1 MMNIVE
7 ILKKYRDVATFL
19 SDDANRVV
27 LDNLITCMEDK
38 QYYLPFIGQFSAGKS
53 KLINRLIGKEILPT
67 KSVETTAFLTY
78 ISYADTESAILEYVD
93 GTKEAIDISKIK
105 ELDHQRTCEGKAI
118 AALRYMA
125 PIDLLKSGLIIVD
138 TPGVN
143 TLINEHVKMT
153 EGLLQNSQFI
163 VYVSASS
170 LTDSDKRMIKKIDE
184 LGIEMVFVRTHIDEI
199 HESEEDATTTIQ
211 TEISTIQSALG
222 KEIVYYTLCNEPKSS
237 EFERWTQQ
245 YENFKEYISLCLASS
260 VEQIYTLSTIS
271 RLTVLKGKFEKALNS
286 KLAFVKQNSEKSNSE
301 ITEMIAEL
309 SKQKKSINSKLDV
322 QSDKIKVST
331 NTISSKLQ
339 NELQSLKKKQVSAFN
354 EKVEANQDMD
364 DLLNKAKKLFEKSL
378 PVAVEELNNHA
389 SSGVYDWKEGVLAD
403 IQKDIQEV
411 NMALQP
417 LHIDFD
423 TDFDESSIMA
433 YEQMF
438 ETNQS
443 DIAEKY
449 YQLKTLNEG
458 SDEELS
464 VYGIERQKI
473 EELLQQYDT
482 EIAQGNQKIQ
492 EMLDNYVP
500 QHVESG
506 GKLGKIL
513 KKFGTIGDIAMLLIP
528 AAGWQKAGTMLAQ
541 KAGTLAKS
549 GSMLAKT
556 GSNMLKQLSEGA
568 KAMSKADTVLDMTKL
583 INYAQGGK
591 PIQTQPTEKKKTGIF
606 DYLSLSYWFEKAGNV
621 LDPVTYVE
629 DDKYKAEY
637 NRAVSQIQAEVN
649 LQVQQKVA
657 LLKKMRKLTEEEE
670 IKRLEIEERA
680 KEEKSMQQK
689 LEQEKLRLEQ
699 QRKNSI
705 KTKIVEDTQQ
715 QFDEKLSDYTKVLIA
730 RVKEEIDRVSANITE
745 AMLSFVNTQIEEV
758 EAKLNEIL
766 EKRSHT
772 EYDQNKEQGDIL
784 NQLTKLEIPN
794 E

>member
-1 MMNIVE
+1 MNIVE
-7 ILKKYRDVATFL
+7 ILKKYRDVAAFL
-19 SDDANRVV
+19 SDDANRAV
-27 LDNLITCMEDK
+27 LDNLITCMEGK

-93 GTKEAIDISKIK
+93 GTKEAVDISKIK

-211 TEISTIQSALG
+211 TEISAIQSALG

-237 EFERWTQQ
+237 EFERWIQQ

-260 VEQIYTLSTIS
+260 VEEIYTLSTIS

-339 NELQSLKKKQVSAFN
+339 NELQSLKKKLVSAFN
-354 EKVEANQDMD
+354 EKIEANQDTD

-378 PVAVEELNNHA
+378 LVAVEELNNYA

-482 EIAQGNQKIQ
+482 EITQGNQKIQ

-556 GSNMLKQLSEGA
+556 GSNVLKQLSEGA

-583 INYAQGGK
+583 ISYAQGGK
-591 PIQTQPTEKKKTGIF
+591 PIQTQSTEKKKTGIF
-606 DYLSLSYWFEKAGNV
+606 DYLSLSYWFEKAGNAI
-621 LDPVTYVE
+621 DPVTYIE
-629 DDKYKAEY
+629 DEKYKAEY
-637 NRAVSQIQAEVN
+637 NRAVNQIQAEVN

-670 IKRLEIEERA
+670 IKRLEREERA

-699 QRKNSI
+699 QKKNSI

-715 QFDEKLSDYTKVLIA
+715 QFNEKLSDYTKVLIA
-730 RVKEEIDRVSANITE
+730 RVKEEIDSVSTNITE

-766 EKRSHT
+766 EKRSHA
-772 EYDQNKEQGDIL
+772 EYDQNKEQEDIL

>member
-1 MMNIVE
+1 MNIVE
-7 ILKKYRDVATFL
+7 ILKKYRDVAAFL
-19 SDDANRVV
+19 SDDANRAV
-27 LDNLITCMEDK
+27 LDNLITCMEGK

-67 KSVETTAFLTY
+67 KNVETTAFLTY

-93 GTKEAIDISKIK
+93 GTKEAVDISKIK

-211 TEISTIQSALG
+211 TEISAIQSALG
-222 KEIVYYTLCNEPKSS
+222 KEIVYYPLCNEPKSS
-237 EFERWTQQ
+237 EFERWIQQ

-260 VEQIYTLSTIS
+260 VEEIYTLSTIS

-339 NELQSLKKKQVSAFN
+339 NELQSLKKKLVSAFN
-354 EKVEANQDMD
+354 EKIEANQDTD

-378 PVAVEELNNHA
+378 PVAVEELNNYA

-482 EIAQGNQKIQ
+482 EITQGNQKIQ

-556 GSNMLKQLSEGA
+556 GSNVLKQLSEGA

-583 INYAQGGK
+583 ISYAQGGK
-591 PIQTQPTEKKKTGIF
+591 PIQTQSTEKKTGIF
-606 DYLSLSYWFEKAGNV
+606 DYLSLSYWFEKAGNAI
-621 LDPVTYVE
+621 DPVTYIE
-629 DDKYKAEY
+629 DEKYKAEY
-637 NRAVSQIQAEVN
+637 NRAVNQIQAEVN

-680 KEEKSMQQK
+680 KEEKSMQQR
-689 LEQEKLRLEQ
+689 LEQEKLKLEQ

-730 RVKEEIDRVSANITE
+730 RVKEEIDSVSANITE

-758 EAKLNEIL
+758 EAKLKEIL

-772 EYDQNKEQGDIL
+772 EYDQNKEQEDIL

>member
-1 MMNIVE
+1 MNIVE
-7 ILKKYRDVATFL
+7 ILKKYRDVAAFL
-19 SDDANRVV
+19 SDDANRAV
-27 LDNLITCMEDK
+27 LDNLITCMEGK

-93 GTKEAIDISKIK
+93 GTKEAVDISKIK

-211 TEISTIQSALG
+211 TEISAIQSALG

-237 EFERWTQQ
+237 EFERWIQQ

-260 VEQIYTLSTIS
+260 VEEIYTLSTIS

-339 NELQSLKKKQVSAFN
+339 NELQSLKKKLVSAFN
-354 EKVEANQDMD
+354 EKIEANQDTD

-378 PVAVEELNNHA
+378 PVAVEELNNYA

-482 EIAQGNQKIQ
+482 EITQGNQKIQ

-556 GSNMLKQLSEGA
+556 GSNVLKQLSEGA

-583 INYAQGGK
+583 ISYAQGSK
-591 PIQTQPTEKKKTGIF
+591 PIQTQSTEKKKTGIF
-606 DYLSLSYWFEKAGNV
+606 DYLSLSYWFEKAGNAI
-621 LDPVTYVE
+621 DPVTYIE
-629 DDKYKAEY
+629 DEKYKAEY
-637 NRAVSQIQAEVN
+637 NRAVNQIQAEVN

-680 KEEKSMQQK
+680 KEEKSMQHK
-689 LEQEKLRLEQ
+689 LEQEKLKLEQ

-730 RVKEEIDRVSANITE
+730 RVKEEIDSVSANITE

-758 EAKLNEIL
+758 EAKLKEIL
-766 EKRSHT
+766 GKRSHT
-772 EYDQNKEQGDIL
+772 EYDQNKEQEDIL

>member
-1 MMNIVE
+1 MNIVE
-7 ILKKYRDVATFL
+7 ILKKYRGVAAFL

-27 LDNLITCMEDK
+27 LDNLIFCMEGK

-53 KLINRLIGKEILPT
+53 KLINRLIGKDILPT

-125 PIDLLKSGLIIVD
+125 PINLLKSGLIIVD

-237 EFERWTQQ
+237 EFERWIQQ

-260 VEQIYTLSTIS
+260 VEEIYTFSTIS

-301 ITEMIAEL
+301 IAEIIAEL

-322 QSDKIKVST
+322 QSDKIKVSI

-339 NELQSLKKKQVSAFN
+339 NELQSLKKKLVSEFN
-354 EKVEANQDMD
+354 EKVEANQDTD
-364 DLLNKAKKLFEKSL
+364 DLLNKAKKLFEKNL
-378 PVAVEELNNHA
+378 PIAVEELNNYA
-389 SSGVYDWKEGVLAD
+389 SSGVYEWKEGVLAD

-411 NMALQP
+411 NTALQP

-433 YEQMF
+433 YEQLF
-438 ETNQS
+438 ETNQN

-449 YQLKTLNEG
+449 YQLKALNEG
-458 SDEELS
+458 GDKELA
-464 VYGIERQKI
+464 VYGIEKEKI
-473 EELLQQYDT
+473 KELLSQYDT
-482 EIAQGNQKIQ
+482 VISQGNQKVQ
-492 EMLDNYVP
+492 EIISSYVP
-500 QHVESG
+500 QYVESG
-506 GKLGKIL
+506 GQLGKIL
-513 KKFGTIGDIAMLLIP
+513 KKVGTVGDIAMLLIP
-528 AAGWQKAGTMLAQ
+528 AVGWEKAGTMLA
-541 KAGTLAKS
+541 KHAGTLAKN

-556 GSNMLKQLSEGA
+556 GSSMLKQLSEGA

-583 INYAQGGK
+583 IKYAQGGK

-629 DDKYKAEY
+629 DEKYKAEY
-637 NRAVSQIQAEVN
+637 NRAVNQMQAEVN

-670 IKRLEIEERA
+670 IKKLEREERA
-680 KEEKSMQQK
+680 KMEESMRQE
-689 LEQEKLRLEQ
+689 LEQEKLKLQ
-699 QRKNSI
+699 QQKKNSI
-705 KTKIVEDTQQ
+705 KTKVVQDTQQ
-715 QFDEKLSDYTKVLIA
+715 QFNEKLSDYTKVLIV
-730 RVKEEIDRVSANITE
+730 RVKEEIDRVSTNITE

-772 EYDQNKEQGDIL
+772 EYDQNKEQEDIL

>member
-309 SKQKKSINSKLDV
+309 SKQKKSINSKLEV

-464 VYGIERQKI
+464 AYGIERQKI

-482 EIAQGNQKIQ
+482 VIAQGNQKIQ

-500 QHVESG
+500 QYVESG
-506 GKLGKIL
+506 GKLGKIF
-513 KKFGTIGDIAMLLIP
+513 KKFGAIGDIAMLLIP
-528 AAGWQKAGTMLAQ
+528 AAGWKKAGTMLAK

-606 DYLSLSYWFEKAGNV
+606 DYLSLSYWFEKAGNAI
-621 LDPVTYVE
+621 DPVTYIE

-637 NRAVSQIQAEVN
+637 NRVVSQIQAEVN

-657 LLKKMRKLTEEEE
+657 MIKKMRKLTEEEE

-730 RVKEEIDRVSANITE
+730 RVKEEIDSVSANITE

>member
-1 MMNIVE
+1 MNIVE
-7 ILKKYRDVATFL
+7 ILKKYRDVAAFL
-19 SDDANRVV
+19 SDDANRAV
-27 LDNLITCMEDK
+27 LDNLITCMEGK

-211 TEISTIQSALG
+211 TEISAIQSALG
-222 KEIVYYTLCNEPKSS
+222 KEIVYYTLCNESKSS
-237 EFERWTQQ
+237 EFERWIQQ

-260 VEQIYTLSTIS
+260 VDEIYTLSTIS

-354 EKVEANQDMD
+354 EKVEANQDAD

-378 PVAVEELNNHA
+378 PVAVEELNNYA

-482 EIAQGNQKIQ
+482 EITQGNQKIQ

-556 GSNMLKQLSEGA
+556 GSNVLKQLSEGA

-583 INYAQGGK
+583 ISYAQGGK
-591 PIQTQPTEKKKTGIF
+591 PIQTQSTEKKKTGIF
-606 DYLSLSYWFEKAGNV
+606 DYLSLSYWFEKAGNAI
-621 LDPVTYVE
+621 DPVTYIE
-629 DDKYKAEY
+629 DEKYKAEY
-637 NRAVSQIQAEVN
+637 NRAVNQIQAEVN

-680 KEEKSMQQK
+680 KEEKSMQQR
-689 LEQEKLRLEQ
+689 LEQEKLKLEQ

-715 QFDEKLSDYTKVLIA
+715 QFNEKLSDYTKVLIA
-730 RVKEEIDRVSANITE
+730 RVKEEIDRVSTNITE

-758 EAKLNEIL
+758 EAKLKEIL

-772 EYDQNKEQGDIL
+772 EYDQNKEQEDIL

>member
-1 MMNIVE
+1 MNIVE
-7 ILKKYRDVATFL
+7 ILKKYRDVAAFL
-19 SDDANRVV
+19 SDDANRAV
-27 LDNLITCMEDK
+27 LDNLITCMEGK

-170 LTDSDKRMIKKIDE
+170 LTDSDKQMIKKIDE

-237 EFERWTQQ
+237 EFERWIRQ

-260 VEQIYTLSTIS
+260 VEEIYTLSTIS
-271 RLTVLKGKFEKALNS
+271 RLTVFKEKFEKALNS

-301 ITEMIAEL
+301 IAEIIAEL

-322 QSDKIKVST
+322 QSDKIRVST

-339 NELQSLKKKQVSAFN
+339 NELQSLKKKLVSAFN
-354 EKVEANQDMD
+354 EKVEANQDTD

-378 PVAVEELNNHA
+378 PVAVEELNNYA

-482 EIAQGNQKIQ
+482 VIAQGNQKIQ

-556 GSNMLKQLSEGA
+556 GSNVLKQLSEGA

-591 PIQTQPTEKKKTGIF
+591 PIQTQPTEKKKTGLF

-649 LQVQQKVA
+649 LQVQQKMA
-657 LLKKMRKLTEEEE
+657 LLKKKYKLTEEEE

-689 LEQEKLRLEQ
+689 LEQEKLKLEQ

-715 QFDEKLSDYTKVLIA
+715 QFNEKLSDYTKVLIG
-730 RVKEEIDRVSANITE
+730 RVKEEIDRVSTNITE

-758 EAKLNEIL
+758 EAKLKEIL

-772 EYDQNKEQGDIL
+772 EYDQNKEQEDIL

>member
-1 MMNIVE
+1 
-7 ILKKYRDVATFL
+7 
-19 SDDANRVV
+19 
-27 LDNLITCMEDK
+27 
-38 QYYLPFIGQFSAGKS
+38 
-53 KLINRLIGKEILPT
+53 
-67 KSVETTAFLTY
+67 
-78 ISYADTESAILEYVD
+78 
-93 GTKEAIDISKIK
+93 
-105 ELDHQRTCEGKAI
+105 
-118 AALRYMA
+118 
-125 PIDLLKSGLIIVD
+125 
-138 TPGVN
+138 
-143 TLINEHVKMT
+143 
-153 EGLLQNSQFI
+153 
-163 VYVSASS
+163 
-170 LTDSDKRMIKKIDE
+170 
-184 LGIEMVFVRTHIDEI
+184 
-199 HESEEDATTTIQ
+199 
-211 TEISTIQSALG
+211 
-222 KEIVYYTLCNEPKSS
+222 
-237 EFERWTQQ
+237 
-245 YENFKEYISLCLASS
+245 
-260 VEQIYTLSTIS
+260 
-271 RLTVLKGKFEKALNS
+271 
-286 KLAFVKQNSEKSNSE
+286 
-301 ITEMIAEL
+301 MIAEL

-354 EKVEANQDMD
+354 EKVEANQDAD

-378 PVAVEELNNHA
+378 PVAVEELNNYA

-403 IQKDIQEV
+403 IQKNIQEV

-438 ETNQS
+438 EINQS

-449 YQLKTLNEG
+449 YQLKTLNEE
-458 SDEELS
+458 SDEDLL
-464 VYGIERQKI
+464 VHGIERQKI

-482 EIAQGNQKIQ
+482 VIAQGNKKIQ
-492 EMLDNYVP
+492 EAINSYVP
-500 QHVESG
+500 QYVESG
-506 GKLGKIL
+506 GKLGGVL
-513 KKFGTIGDIAMLLIP
+513 KKIGTIGDIAMLLIP
-528 AAGWQKAGTMLAQ
+528 AAGWQKAGTMLA
-541 KAGTLAKS
+541 KHAGTLAKN

-556 GSNMLKQLSEGA
+556 GSTMLKQLSEGA

-591 PIQTQPTEKKKTGIF
+591 PIQTQSTKKKKTGFF

-649 LQVQQKVA
+649 LQVQQKMA

-670 IKRLEIEERA
+670 IKKLER
-680 KEEKSMQQK
+680 EEKAKVEESMRQK

-699 QRKNSI
+699 QKKNGI
-705 KTKIVEDTQQ
+705 KIKIVEDTQQ
-715 QFDEKLSDYTKVLIA
+715 QFNEKLSDYTKVLIA
-730 RVKEEIDRVSANITE
+730 RVKEEIDSVSANISE
-745 AMLSFVNTQIEEV
+745 AMGSFVNTQIEEV
-758 EAKLNEIL
+758 EAKLKEIL

-772 EYDQNKEQGDIL
+772 EYDQNKEQEDIL

>member
-1 MMNIVE
+1 MNIVE
-7 ILKKYRDVATFL
+7 ILKKYRDVAAFL
-19 SDDANRVV
+19 SDDANRAV
-27 LDNLITCMEDK
+27 LDNLITCMEGK

-93 GTKEAIDISKIK
+93 GTKEAVDISKIK

-211 TEISTIQSALG
+211 TEISAIQSALG

-237 EFERWTQQ
+237 EFERWIQQ

-260 VEQIYTLSTIS
+260 VEEIYTLSTIS

-339 NELQSLKKKQVSAFN
+339 NELQSLKKKLVSAFN
-354 EKVEANQDMD
+354 EKIEANQDTD

-378 PVAVEELNNHA
+378 PVAVEELNNYA

-482 EIAQGNQKIQ
+482 EITQGNQKIQ

-506 GKLGKIL
+506 GKLGKML

-556 GSNMLKQLSEGA
+556 GSNVLKQLSEGA

-583 INYAQGGK
+583 ISYAQGSK
-591 PIQTQPTEKKKTGIF
+591 PIQTQSTEKKKTGIF
-606 DYLSLSYWFEKAGNV
+606 DYLSLSYWFEKAGNAI
-621 LDPVTYVE
+621 DPVTYIE
-629 DDKYKAEY
+629 DEKYKAEY
-637 NRAVSQIQAEVN
+637 NRAVNQIQAEVN

-680 KEEKSMQQK
+680 KEEKSMQHK
-689 LEQEKLRLEQ
+689 LEQEKLKLEQ

-730 RVKEEIDRVSANITE
+730 RVKEEIDSVSANITE

-758 EAKLNEIL
+758 EAKLKEIL
-766 EKRSHT
+766 GKRSHT
-772 EYDQNKEQGDIL
+772 EYDQNKEQEDIL

>member
-1 MMNIVE
+1 MNIVE
-7 ILKKYRDVATFL
+7 ILKKYRDVAAFL
-19 SDDANRVV
+19 SDDANRAV
-27 LDNLITCMEDK
+27 LDNLITCMEGK

-93 GTKEAIDISKIK
+93 GTKEAVDISKIK

-211 TEISTIQSALG
+211 TEISAIQSALG

-237 EFERWTQQ
+237 EFERWIQQ

-260 VEQIYTLSTIS
+260 VEEIYTLSTIS

-339 NELQSLKKKQVSAFN
+339 NELQSLKKKLVSAFN
-354 EKVEANQDMD
+354 EKIEANQDTD

-378 PVAVEELNNHA
+378 LVAVEELNNYA
-389 SSGVYDWKEGVLAD
+389 SSGVYDWKEGVTAD

-482 EIAQGNQKIQ
+482 EITQGNQKIQ

-556 GSNMLKQLSEGA
+556 GSNVLKQLSEGA

-583 INYAQGGK
+583 ISYAQGGK
-591 PIQTQPTEKKKTGIF
+591 PIQTQSTEKKKTGIF
-606 DYLSLSYWFEKAGNV
+606 DYLSLSYWFEKAGNAI
-621 LDPVTYVE
+621 DPVTYIE
-629 DDKYKAEY
+629 DEKYKAEY
-637 NRAVSQIQAEVN
+637 NRAVNQIQAEVN

-670 IKRLEIEERA
+670 IKRLEREERA

-699 QRKNSI
+699 QKKNSI

-715 QFDEKLSDYTKVLIA
+715 QFNEKLSDYTKVLIA
-730 RVKEEIDRVSANITE
+730 RVKEEIDSVSTNITE

-766 EKRSHT
+766 EKRSHA
-772 EYDQNKEQGDIL
+772 EYDQNKEQEDIL

>member
-1 MMNIVE
+1 MNIVE
-7 ILKKYRDVATFL
+7 ILKKYRDVAAFL
-19 SDDANRVV
+19 SDDANRAV
-27 LDNLITCMEDK
+27 LDNLITCMEGK

-93 GTKEAIDISKIK
+93 GTNEAIDISKIK
-105 ELDHQRTCEGKAI
+105 ELDHQRTSEGKAI

-170 LTDSDKRMIKKIDE
+170 LTDSDKQMIKKIDE

-237 EFERWTQQ
+237 EFERWIRQ

-260 VEQIYTLSTIS
+260 VEEIYTLSTIS

-301 ITEMIAEL
+301 IAEMIAEL

-354 EKVEANQDMD
+354 EKVEANQDTD

-378 PVAVEELNNHA
+378 PVAVEELNNYA
-389 SSGVYDWKEGVLAD
+389 SSSVCEWKEGVLAD

-482 EIAQGNQKIQ
+482 EIAQGNQKIR
-492 EMLDNYVP
+492 EMFDNYVP

-528 AAGWQKAGTMLAQ
+528 AAGWQKAGTMLAK

-556 GSNMLKQLSEGA
+556 GSNVLKQLSEGA

-591 PIQTQPTEKKKTGIF
+591 PIQTQSAEKKKTGLF

-629 DDKYKAEY
+629 DEKYKAEY

-649 LQVQQKVA
+649 LQVQQKMA
-657 LLKKMRKLTEEEE
+657 LLKKKHKLTEEEE
-670 IKRLEIEERA
+670 IKKLEREERA

-715 QFDEKLSDYTKVLIA
+715 QFNEKLSDYTKVLIA
-730 RVKEEIDRVSANITE
+730 RVKEEIDRVSTNITE

-766 EKRSHT
+766 EKRSHA
-772 EYDQNKEQGDIL
+772 EYDQNKEQEDIL